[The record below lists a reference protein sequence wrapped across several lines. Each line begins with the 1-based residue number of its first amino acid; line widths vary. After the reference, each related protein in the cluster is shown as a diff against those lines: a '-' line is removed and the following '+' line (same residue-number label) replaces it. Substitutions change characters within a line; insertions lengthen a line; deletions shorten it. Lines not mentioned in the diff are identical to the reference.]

1 MLPSNRTGEDPG
13 LAAPE
18 DPGPQGCRLRPDA
31 PCAYAGKRLMDRG
44 ERDFFGKRAMD
55 APPSMGAHEPEKA

>member
-1 MLPSNRTGEDPG
+1 
-13 LAAPE
+13 
-18 DPGPQGCRLRPDA
+18 
-31 PCAYAGKRLMDRG
+31 LMDRG